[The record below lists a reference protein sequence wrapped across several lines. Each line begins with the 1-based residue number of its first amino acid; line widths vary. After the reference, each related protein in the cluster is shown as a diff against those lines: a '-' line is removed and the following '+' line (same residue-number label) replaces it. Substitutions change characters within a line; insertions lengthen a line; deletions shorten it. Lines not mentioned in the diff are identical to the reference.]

1 MAVHNVLD
9 ITAFRAAFPA
19 FADATKFSDAM
30 LNAYYANA
38 GCYIDMN
45 DNCSGLNG
53 ACLDF
58 ALQLMLAHL
67 LYSFTL
73 ISAGQTSVIVQ
84 GATIDKV
91 TVSLT
96 PPPAKNMWQW
106 WLATSPYGLQLQA
119 LLQAKSVGG
128 WAIGGLPE
136 RMAFRKVGGM
146 F

>member
-1 MAVHNVLD
+1 MAVHNVLN
-9 ITAFRAAFPA
+9 ISAFRGAFPA
-19 FADATKFSDAM
+19 FADPTKFPDVM

-38 GCYIDMN
+38 GLYIDQN

-53 ACLDF
+53 ATLDF
-58 ALQLMLAHL
+58 ALQLMTAHL

-73 ISAGQTSVIVQ
+73 IAAGQTSVVVQ

-96 PPPAKNMWQW
+96 PPPVKNMWQW

-119 LLQAKSVGG
+119 LLSVRSVGG
-128 WAIGGLPE
+128 WAIGGNPE
-136 RMAFRKVGGM
+136 RMAFRKVGG
-146 F
+146 FF